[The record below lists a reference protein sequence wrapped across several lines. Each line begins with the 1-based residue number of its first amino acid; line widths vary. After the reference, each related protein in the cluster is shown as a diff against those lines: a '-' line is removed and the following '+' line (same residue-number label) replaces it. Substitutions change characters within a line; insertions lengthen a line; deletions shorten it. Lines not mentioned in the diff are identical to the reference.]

1 MASSFLQ
8 RLRSQKQVVFD
19 QRTEGLLLN
28 ELDRYSTQELA
39 GVVTLM
45 KRNGYIPS
53 TNFVD
58 KWIGR
63 CLTRLRG
70 FSSRDFVTVLYYLSN
85 FRCQTRYEKFVEGWI
100 KVSIRSISKF
110 DAQGLSNSIY
120 ALSTLEI
127 TVPESFM
134 DKWFITSERKLCHFN
149 AQNLSNSIRA
159 LAKMEI
165 TVPKSFMDQWFIACG
180 LKLRHFKPQ
189 ELSNSIHALGK
200 MEIIL
205 PKRVMH
211 QWFIA
216 CEEKL
221 RDFNPQEL
229 SISIY
234 ALSNLEI
241 TVPESFMDKW
251 FIASKKTLPR
261 FDPQGL
267 SNSIYALSNLKIT
280 VPGSFMR
287 KWFCESER
295 RLPEF
300 NPQNLSN
307 SIYALSNLEI
317 TVPGSFMRK
326 WFCESERRLPEFN
339 PRNLS
344 NSIYALSNLEITV
357 PESFMDKWFLASE
370 QKLQEFNL
378 QALLNS
384 VYSFLLLEVEIPE
397 TMIQRLSTI
406 IRDDDFI
413 QTKETVSQVLM
424 IDQFVNLSLSK
435 ELLSRLYST
444 YRSIDEV
451 ISSRLQKNVCTH
463 LSDLGLSIQEEQ
475 YLPEVPFIPVDI
487 LVSGKK
493 IVIQVDGPCHFTR
506 KNMRKTR
513 LNTRILEKHGYT
525 VYRISHKEWD
535 FCENKDEFLRENIIK
550 HL

>member
-267 SNSIYALSNLKIT
+267 SNSIYALSNL
-280 VPGSFMR
+280 
-287 KWFCESER
+287 
-295 RLPEF
+295 
-300 NPQNLSN
+300 
-307 SIYALSNLEI
+307 EI